1 MHDRLLDEE
10 HVDTSER
17 PVLLVEDDDGIATP
31 LAAALRG
38 AGHDVVRVATGSA
51 ALAAAADG
59 VAAVV
64 LDLGLP
70 DIDGVEVCR
79 RLREVA
85 PGAPVL
91 MLTART
97 SEADVVVGLD
107 AGADDYVTKPFRL
120 AELLARL
127 RALLRRAGTD
137 AAGRSGRKVI
147 TAQDVKLDVGARRAW
162 AGDQELE
169 LTPKEYDLLALLVE
183 EAGSVVT
190 RERIMEDVWD
200 TNWFGSTKT
209 LDMHVSW
216 LRRKLADDAN
226 NPHYITTVRGVGF
239 RFEPQPPASVG

>member
-1 MHDRLLDEE
+1 MTGGDAL
-10 HVDTSER
+10 
-17 PVLLVEDDDGIATP
+17 PILLVEDDDGIAKP

-38 AGHDVVRVATGSA
+38 DGHSVVRVATGGDA
-51 ALAAAADG
+51 VRAAARG

-70 DIDGVEVCR
+70 DVDGVEVCR

-85 PGAPVL
+85 PGTPVL

-97 SEADVVVGLD
+97 SEADIVVGLD

-127 RALLRRAGTD
+127 RALLRRTTAEPTTT
-137 AAGRSGRKVI
+137 AHRTVA
-147 TAQDVKLDVGARRAW
+147 AQDIKVDLDARRAW
-162 AGDQELE
+162 LGETELD
-169 LTPKEYDLLALLVE
+169 LTPKEFDLLALLVA
-183 EAGSVVT
+183 EAGTVVS
-190 RERIMEDVWD
+190 RERIMRDVWD

-216 LRRKLADDAN
+216 LRRKLGDDAN
-226 NPHYITTVRGVGF
+226 APRYLTTVRGVGF
-239 RFEPQPPASVG
+239 RFDTERE

>member
-1 MHDRLLDEE
+1 MAS
-10 HVDTSER
+10 VTG

-38 AGHDVVRVATGSA
+38 DGHDVVRVATGGD
-51 ALAAAADG
+51 ALRAAADG

-79 RLREVA
+79 RLRELS
-85 PGAPVL
+85 PGTPVL

-127 RALLRRAGTD
+127 RALLRRV
-137 AAGRSGRKVI
+137 AADQPANSHRTVA
-147 TAQDVKLDVGARRAW
+147 AQDVRVDLAARRAW
-162 AGDQELE
+162 VAARELE
-169 LTPKEYDLLALLVE
+169 LTPKEFDLLALLVS
-183 EAGSVVT
+183 EAGAVVT
-190 RERIMEDVWD
+190 RERIMQEVWD

-216 LRRKLADDAN
+216 LRRKLGDDAN
-226 NPHYITTVRGVGF
+226 APRYVTTVRGVGF
-239 RFEPQPPASVG
+239 RFAGEG

>member
-1 MHDRLLDEE
+1 MAADPP
-10 HVDTSER
+10 

-38 AGHDVVRVATGSA
+38 DGYDVIRVATGRD
-51 ALAAAADG
+51 ALVAAADG

-70 DIDGVEVCR
+70 DIDGIEVCR
-79 RLREVA
+79 RLRDVA
-85 PGAPVL
+85 PNAPVL

-97 SEADVVVGLD
+97 SEADIVVGLD

-127 RALLRRAGTD
+127 RALLRRTGTD
-137 AAGRSGRKVI
+137 AAKGGHRVVS
-147 TAQDVKLDVGARRAW
+147 AQDVRVDLDARRAW
-162 AGDQELE
+162 VAERELD
-169 LTPKEYDLLALLVE
+169 LAPKEFDLLALLVA
-183 EAGSVVT
+183 EAGTVVD
-190 RERIMEDVWD
+190 RERIMRDVWN

-216 LRRKLADDAN
+216 LRRKLGDDAN
-226 NPHYITTVRGVGF
+226 NPRYLTTVRGVGL
-239 RFEPQPPASVG
+239 RFDAGER

>member
-1 MHDRLLDEE
+1 M
-10 HVDTSER
+10 TS
-17 PVLLVEDDDGIATP
+17 PGALPILLVEDDDGIATP

-38 AGHDVVRVATGSA
+38 DGHAVVRVATGGD
-51 ALAAAADG
+51 ALRAAARG

-70 DIDGVEVCR
+70 DIDGVAVCR
-79 RLREVA
+79 RLRDIA
-85 PGAPVL
+85 PGTPVL

-127 RALLRRAGTD
+127 RALLRRTAPEPATG
-137 AAGRSGRKVI
+137 AHRVVA
-147 TAQDVKLDVGARRAW
+147 AQDVKVDLDARRAW
-162 AGDQELE
+162 LADRELD
-169 LTPKEYDLLALLVE
+169 LTPKEFDLLALLVA
-183 EAGSVVT
+183 EAGTVVS
-190 RERIMEDVWD
+190 RERIMRDVWD

-216 LRRKLADDAN
+216 LRRKLGDDAN
-226 NPHYITTVRGVGF
+226 APRYLTTVRGVGF
-239 RFEPQPPASVG
+239 RFDTEAG

>member
-1 MHDRLLDEE
+1 MA
-10 HVDTSER
+10 SAPP

-38 AGHDVVRVATGSA
+38 DGHEVVRVATGGD
-51 ALAAAADG
+51 ALRVAADG

-70 DIDGVEVCR
+70 DIDGVSVCR
-79 RLREVA
+79 RLREIA

-127 RALLRRAGTD
+127 RALLRRASAEPSRSTHRVV
-137 AAGRSGRKVI
+137 AAK
-147 TAQDVKLDVGARRAW
+147 DVRVDLDARRAW
-162 AGDQELE
+162 VGERELE
-169 LTPKEYDLLALLVE
+169 LTPKEFDLLALLVS
-183 EAGSVVT
+183 EAGTVVD
-190 RERIMEDVWD
+190 RERIMREVWD

-216 LRRKLADDAN
+216 LRRKLGDDAN
-226 NPHYITTVRGVGF
+226 HPRYVTTVRGVGL
-239 RFEPQPPASVG
+239 RFDGSPE

>member
-1 MHDRLLDEE
+1 MA
-10 HVDTSER
+10 SASP

-38 AGHDVVRVATGSA
+38 DGYEVVRVATGRD
-51 ALAAAADG
+51 ALRAAADG

-85 PGAPVL
+85 PTAPVL

-97 SEADVVVGLD
+97 SEADIVVGLD

-127 RALLRRAGTD
+127 RALLRRAGAEAVRT
-137 AAGRSGRKVI
+137 GHRVV
-147 TAQDVKLDVGARRAW
+147 TAQDVRVDIDARRAW
-162 AGDQELE
+162 VSERELD
-169 LTPKEYDLLALLVE
+169 LTPKEFDLLALLVS
-183 EAGSVVT
+183 EAGTVID
-190 RERIMEDVWD
+190 RERIMRDVWD

-216 LRRKLADDAN
+216 LRRKLGDDAN
-226 NPHYITTVRGVGF
+226 DPRYVTTVRGVGL
-239 RFEPQPPASVG
+239 RFDTGGE